1 MKYTTIFKG
10 NPESDLLNIIAS
22 TPIDI
27 LSLSLD
33 DPPELLT
40 EFVKK
45 YDGKFLAGF
54 ISYEY
59 GVKQLGVPVHNL
71 NDFPAVHFRV
81 YDSFDKNID
90 LEEPKNIDWDQF
102 ESTLIKSEYD
112 SNFEKIQN
120 HIRSGDFYQINFT
133 HSLKSKTKSSPK
145 ELFLKL

>member
-59 GVKQLGVPVHNL
+59 GVKQLGVPVHNI

-81 YDSFDKNID
+81 YDSFEKNIQ
-90 LEEPKNIDWDQF
+90 LHYKP
-102 ESTLIKSEYD
+102 L
-112 SNFEKIQN
+112 
-120 HIRSGDFYQINFT
+120 QIM
-133 HSLKSKTKSSPK
+133 
-145 ELFLKL
+145 

>member
-59 GVKQLGVPVHNL
+59 GVKQLGVPVHN
-71 NDFPAVHFRV
+71 
-81 YDSFDKNID
+81 
-90 LEEPKNIDWDQF
+90 
-102 ESTLIKSEYD
+102 
-112 SNFEKIQN
+112 
-120 HIRSGDFYQINFT
+120 
-133 HSLKSKTKSSPK
+133 
-145 ELFLKL
+145 